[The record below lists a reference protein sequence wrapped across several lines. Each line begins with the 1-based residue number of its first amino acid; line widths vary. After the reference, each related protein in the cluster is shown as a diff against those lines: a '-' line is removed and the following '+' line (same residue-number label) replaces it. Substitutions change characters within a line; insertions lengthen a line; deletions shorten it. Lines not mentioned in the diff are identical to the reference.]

1 MKVNSAEFIRGVV
14 GENEVLEEKFPQVAF
29 IGRSNVGKSSVIN
42 TLTGKK
48 DLAKTS
54 SFPGR
59 TQQINVFLINKVV
72 YLLDLP
78 GYGFAKGN
86 KDLQQGIQ
94 QLIYWYLFQSPYE
107 QKKVVLIIDAFVGPT
122 QTDMEMLHSLKEAG
136 KEVVVVANKI
146 DKLKK
151 TKAASQLKEIASS
164 IGKYKV
170 IPYSAEKKIGIA
182 ELAKELLS

>member
-1 MKVNSAEFIRGVV
+1 MNINSAIFIRGVV
-14 GENEVLEEKFPQVAF
+14 GESEILEDKFPQVAF

-59 TQQINVFLINKVV
+59 TQQINVFLINKAI

-78 GYGFAKGN
+78 GYGYAKGS
-86 KDLQQGIQ
+86 KDHQQGIQ
-94 QLIYWYLFQSPYE
+94 QLIYWYFFDSPYV
-107 QKKVVLIIDAFVGPT
+107 QKKVVLIVDANIGPT
-122 QTDMEMLHSLKEAG
+122 ETDMQMLHSLKEHD
-136 KEVVVVANKI
+136 KNVVVVANKI
-146 DKLKK
+146 DKIKK
-151 TKAASQLKEIASS
+151 SKVASQLKEIASS

-170 IPYSAEKKIGIA
+170 IPYSAEKKIGMA
-182 ELAKELLS
+182 ELAKEILS